1 MVRKVMRKAGVLAA
15 TGWPNS
21 TLYLKI
27 KQGKFPK
34 GTKLDPSGKAV
45 VWFED
50 EVEAIQKAAVS
61 AASEAA

>member
-1 MVRKVMRKAGVLAA
+1 MRKAGVLEA

-34 GTKLDPSGKAV
+34 GTKLDPDGKAV

-50 EVEAIQKAAVS
+50 EVEAIQKAAV
-61 AASEAA
+61 AAATEAA